1 MHAPLVYMHVFLRHA
16 GIVKQEGGKATCVR
30 KRNGTVR
37 AAAALAVSGPP
48 ADAQESGRLT
58 GGFAGRTDSEMLW
71 SPPVE
76 TSPRS
81 GFLAG
86 AFVDVPTPVSWLRMR
101 AEGGLAQRGG
111 FVSNDTRGNAVDG
124 EVRGDYLGV
133 HIEAKAGLSLGPVHA
148 FAVAGPVI
156 DYLLRN
162 REDPVLAQVFVEE
175 RGTVPGG
182 GGGSGA
188 RPARD
193 ASVGDRSGDALGKR
207 ADRSVLGIGPAGSE
221 PVAGMGAA
229 AVAGGRGLTCNHL
242 VAY

>member
-1 MHAPLVYMHVFLRHA
+1 MHAHA
-16 GIVKQEGGKATCVR
+16 KW
-30 KRNGTVR
+30 TVL

-48 ADAQESGRLT
+48 AHAQDSGRLT

-111 FVSNDTRGNAVDG
+111 FVSTDTRGNAVDG

-133 HIEAKAGLSLGPVHA
+133 HIEAKAGLSLGPTHV

-175 RGTVPGG
+175 RGTVLGVAA
-182 GGGSGA
+182 GA
-188 RPARD
+188 
-193 ASVGDRSGDALGKR
+193 GLGLRVTR
-207 ADRSVLGIGPAGSE
+207 AWVIEAETRWV
-221 PVAGMGAA
+221 
-229 AVAGGRGLTCNHL
+229 RGLTEAYSGSGLQVRNRSREWVL
-242 VAY
+242 RLSRVAGD

>member
-1 MHAPLVYMHVFLRHA
+1 MHAHA
-16 GIVKQEGGKATCVR
+16 KW
-30 KRNGTVR
+30 TVL
-37 AAAALAVSGPP
+37 AAAALAVSGRP
-48 ADAQESGRLT
+48 ADAQDSGRLT

-76 TSPRS
+76 TALRS

-111 FVSNDTRGNAVDG
+111 FVSTDTRGNAVDG

-148 FAVAGPVI
+148 FTVAGPVI

-162 REDPVLAQVFVEE
+162 REDPVLAQVLIEE
-175 RGTVPGG
+175 RGTVLGVAA
-182 GGGSGA
+182 GA
-188 RPARD
+188 
-193 ASVGDRSGDALGKR
+193 GLGLRVTR
-207 ADRSVLGIGPAGSE
+207 AWVIEAETRWV
-221 PVAGMGAA
+221 
-229 AVAGGRGLTCNHL
+229 RGLTE
-242 VAY
+242 AYSGSGLQVRNRSREWVLRLSRMAGDSG

>member
-1 MHAPLVYMHVFLRHA
+1 MRAQA
-16 GIVKQEGGKATCVR
+16 KW
-30 KRNGTVR
+30 TVR

-111 FVSNDTRGNAVDG
+111 FVSTDTRGNAVDG

-175 RGTVPGG
+175 RGTVLGVAA
-182 GGGSGA
+182 GA
-188 RPARD
+188 
-193 ASVGDRSGDALGKR
+193 GLGLRVTR
-207 ADRSVLGIGPAGSE
+207 AWVIEAETRWV
-221 PVAGMGAA
+221 
-229 AVAGGRGLTCNHL
+229 RGLTEAYSGSGLQVRNRSREWVL
-242 VAY
+242 RLSRVAGD